1 MYSFFAMMARMKYI
15 SRWALMRNSREEN
28 VSEHTLEV
36 AMIAHGLAL
45 ITKDRYS
52 INVDEARAA
61 LKGIYHDANEIIT
74 GDMPTPV
81 KYYDDDI
88 RASYKRVEN
97 IASHTLMNKLPPDM
111 QKYYQPLL
119 FGEEDALDFL
129 DKLDEGGPVD
139 ADTLNSDKKAL
150 DAYEW
155 RLVKAADK
163 LSALIKCIEER
174 NSGNHEFDS
183 AYDSTRSTLESMDVP
198 AVDDFLNEFL
208 PAYELTLDELQ
219 GC

>member
-45 ITKDRYS
+45 ISKDRYS

-81 KYYDDDI
+81 KYYDEDI

-111 QKYYQPLL
+111 QKFYQPLL
-119 FGEEDALDFL
+119 FGEEEALDFL
-129 DKLDEGGPVD
+129 DKLDEGGRVD

-183 AYDSTRSTLESMDVP
+183 AYDSTRATLEAMDIP
-198 AVDDFLNEFL
+198 AVEDFLNEFL

-219 GC
+219 GR

>member
-15 SRWALMRNSREEN
+15 NRWALMRNSREED
-28 VSEHTLEV
+28 VSEHSLEV
-36 AMIAHGLAL
+36 AMIAHGLAIL
-45 ITKDRYS
+45 SKERYS
-52 INVDEARAA
+52 INVDEARVA

-81 KYYDDDI
+81 KYYDEDI
-88 RASYKRVEN
+88 RAAYKRVEN
-97 IASHTLMNKLPPDM
+97 IASHTLMNKLPSDM
-111 QKYYQPLL
+111 KKYYQPLL
-119 FGEEDALDFL
+119 FGEEEALDFFE
-129 DKLDEGGPVD
+129 KLDEGGSVD

-163 LSALIKCIEER
+163 LSALIKCIEEK
-174 NSGNHEFDS
+174 NSGNHEFAS
-183 AYDSTRSTLESMDVP
+183 AFDSTEATLQAMDIP
-198 AVDDFLNEFL
+198 AVEDFLNEFL

-219 GC
+219 GR